1 MVFVLTLGGGRFPIR
16 LLHRR
21 AIRVA
26 VWWVCRRHFAP
37 LSWKIRLNY
46 VFTVAVPAANARRQH
61 KPELAPRVRESP
73 RGLYSLDCRE
83 EVFSKGRRRSLDD
96 PEHPQQDQEQ
106 QYEGYNADDVCGTA
120 QL

>member
-73 RGLYSLDCRE
+73 RGLYLLDCRE
-83 EVFSKGRRRSLDD
+83 KLSEKPRIRQRRS
-96 PEHPQQDQEQ
+96 PTGH
-106 QYEGYNADDVCGTA
+106 
-120 QL
+120 